1 MFIEFKDPPKIVLL
15 NGPSSAGK
23 STLAHELQM
32 RLEEAIF
39 ANYSI
44 VSIDDFMRLAT
55 DEKIYEDD
63 VFDISGDMCKQVIAD
78 LKKYDGVIIDH
89 VITSERI
96 FEDLKKRLG
105 KYSILL
111 VQVTAPLSDLKE
123 RELAR
128 KNRCVGS
135 AEASY
140 ENLFPRHGYDIS
152 VDTHYST
159 PKMASLRIIYEKMV

>member
-1 MFIEFKDPPKIVLL
+1 MLYQYKEPQKIILL

-23 STLAHELQM
+23 STLALELQM
-32 RLEEAIF
+32 RLKEAIF

-44 VSIDDFMRLAT
+44 VSIDDFMKLAT

-63 VFDISGDMCKQVIAD
+63 VFEISGDMCKQVIAD

-96 FEDLKKRLG
+96 FDELKQKLG

-111 VQVTAPLSDLKE
+111 VQVTAPLSVLLK
-123 RELAR
+123 RELER
-128 KNRCVGS
+128 KDRCVGS
-135 AEASY
+135 AESSY
-140 ENLFPRHGYDIS
+140 EYLFPKFGYDITI
-152 VDTHYST
+152 DTHFST